1 MKTLWQQFNDEL
13 ADVLAETRL
22 SLVQVRNGREGY
34 GAGTVWHSDGL
45 ILTNAH
51 VVRNDRPKVVLP
63 DGRVFPSRVLAYNRN
78 LDLAALSIE
87 AHGLKS
93 IPLGASRTLRPGEWV
108 TALGHP
114 WGVEGAS
121 TAGVVIGVGSWWPEM
136 PRSGQDW
143 LVVSLHLR
151 PGHSGGPLVDSHGR
165 LIGINTMMTGPDVG
179 VAVPVHIAKTFL
191 NQALEAKK
199 EVVAV

>member
-165 LIGINTMMTGPDVG
+165 LTGINTMMTGPDVG